1 MSMMRT
7 TGRPAAPKRRWPKPR
22 VVRWLEWGVVP
33 AILGLWLPDWSGAY
47 IAEATGDASPLPGL
61 AIPPLPAFVGGI
73 VLLCACR
80 QAIRGPGWPAAGLR
94 LFGLAGMAFAALSFP
109 LHALRHGTTG
119 DPWFAAE
126 IVAIG
131 LAIVC
136 VAALLW
142 ITLAG
147 LADISGETVTA
158 ASRSAAL
165 AFTVLGLACGAA
177 AVAAILTGSGLWP
190 GLLRSALLLFT
201 LALLMCRYALH
212 GCNTNRPMN

>member
-7 TGRPAAPKRRWPKPR
+7 TGRPAAPKPRWPKPR
-22 VVRWLEWGVVP
+22 VVRWLEWGAIP
-33 AILGLWLPDWSGAY
+33 AIVGLWLPDWSGAY
-47 IAEATGDASPLPGL
+47 IAEATGDTSPLPGI
-61 AIPPLPAFVGGI
+61 AIPPLPAFLGGL
-73 VLLCACR
+73 VLLCAGR
-80 QAIRGPGWPAAGLR
+80 QAIRGPGWHSAGLR
-94 LFGLAGMAFAALSFP
+94 LFGLAGMIFAVLSLF
-109 LHALRHGTTG
+109 LHTLRHGTTG

-131 LAIVC
+131 LAVVC
-136 VAALLW
+136 VAAVLW

-147 LADISGETVTA
+147 LADITGETVTA

-177 AVAAILTGSGLWP
+177 AVAAIVAGSGLWP
-190 GLLRSALLLFT
+190 GLLRSTLLLFT

-212 GCNTNRPMN
+212 DGHANRPMT